1 MTDYLNFFIRLLP
14 AIITGLFLYY
24 WQRAQ
29 QKRDAANAE
38 RDELKDEAEEV
49 NREVNNAT
57 MQLTYATA
65 IAVER
70 GKTNGELKKAKQAYN
85 DAVEHQNA
93 LAQKLLN
100 KQK

>member
-1 MTDYLNFFIRLLP
+1 MEYLINFLP

-29 QKRDAANAE
+29 ERRDAKNAE
-38 RDELKDEAEEV
+38 VDELKEEVEAV

-57 MQLTYATA
+57 MELSYATA

-70 GKTNGELKKAKQAYN
+70 GKTNGELKKAKDAY
-85 DAVEHQNA
+85 DEAVKHQKE
-93 LAQKLLN
+93 LSHKIMDSQKN
-100 KQK
+100 